1 MVGQKIGYATLVTD
15 DVHARLDGFT
25 SLAVVLGIVG
35 VMLGFPLA
43 DSIIGLIISAAII
56 VLLWGTI
63 RSIGWRLM
71 DGIEPDLVDRARHA
85 LENTRSHRRPTG
97 PTSLGQAP
105 PPRNYNLHVAD
116 APLSAIEKTFSQP
129 NTTSCTPSPAST
141 TCQSAQSPRP
151 PPRTLK
157 VCRRSHRSCR
167 QYPVMPFTFGIA
179 HVSVSGCS

>member
-43 DSIIGLIISAAII
+43 DPIIGLIISAAII

-63 RSIGWRLM
+63 RSIGWRLMDGSLM

-97 PTSLGQAP
+97 PTSLGRAP
-105 PPRNYNLHVAD
+105 PPRNCNL
-116 APLSAIEKTFSQP
+116 S
-129 NTTSCTPSPAST
+129 
-141 TCQSAQSPRP
+141 R
-151 PPRTLK
+151 
-157 VCRRSHRSCR
+157 
-167 QYPVMPFTFGIA
+167 
-179 HVSVSGCS
+179 